1 MLLCRA
7 PVVIP
12 QIEKPKELVKMV
24 KGFIP
29 TSPDPPGG
37 PARG

>member
-12 QIEKPKELVKMV
+12 QVEEPKELVKMV
-24 KGFIP
+24 KGFTATAP
-29 TSPDPPGG
+29 VPPGG
-37 PARG
+37 PA

>member
-12 QIEKPKELVKMV
+12 QLEKPEELMKMV
-24 KGFIP
+24 KGL
-29 TSPDPPGG
+29 TSTP
-37 PARG
+37 